1 MLYEFK
7 CEKCKR
13 VTEEL
18 VKLGTQKIK
27 CPACGA
33 PALKVLSVPNFIVHG
48 YNAKNLYSSTR
59 SSSKTTSKSE
69 N

>member
-1 MLYEFK
+1 MLYEFQ
-7 CEKCKR
+7 CEKCKK

-18 VKLGTQKIK
+18 VKLGTEKIK

-33 PALKVLSVPNFIVHG
+33 PAFKILSVPNFVVHG
-48 YNAKNLYSSTR
+48 FSYKNLYSSTR